1 MDDNIRFTEEEMD
14 LLLQGLPDKNTQDY
28 KFMQELLEDYNLYG
42 LALRLE
48 EIRYKKVKIKR
59 LQDEIE
65 QLIEE
70 LPSVLKDKI

>member
-28 KFMQELLEDYNLYG
+28 KFMQELLEDYNLFG
-42 LALRLE
+42 LALRIE
-48 EIRYKKVKIKR
+48 EIRYKKAKIKR
-59 LQDEIE
+59 LQSEIE